1 MKISISTTAKNG
13 HLICHVING
22 NDVKILSSR
31 DSDSKECMLASG
43 MKYRFEWHVWSS
55 TSAEYKIEADVI
67 PTTPG
72 FPPFNWDKSYDGA
85 HQDMGG
91 FYFTV

>member
-1 MKISISTTAKNG
+1 MKISISTTAKDG
-13 HLICHVING
+13 HLSCYLIDSNNINIITI
-22 NDVKILSSR
+22 K
-31 DSDSKECMLASG
+31 DSDSKDYMLTSG

-55 TSAEYKIEADVI
+55 TSAKYEIKADVI
-67 PTTPG
+67 PTNSG
-72 FPPFNWDKSYDGA
+72 FPPFNWNKNYEDS